1 MRFALAITVVAATFG
16 LGVADAQQR
25 KTPYWASISSGEA
38 LMRTGPGKNF
48 PGVWLYR
55 RADLPI
61 KVLEQYPQWRK
72 VQDPGGTIGW
82 MQVGLLADTRTGI
95 VTGEEARPLHEQA
108 SEAAPVRSRAE
119 PGVVGRL
126 SECAGAW
133 CRFQAGTRAGYVRKA
148 HVWGV
153 DPGENF

>member
-1 MRFALAITVVAATFG
+1 MRFALAITFLAAMLGFG
-16 LGVADAQQR
+16 AADAQQR

-72 VQDPGGTIGW
+72 VQDPAGTVGW
-82 MQVGLLADTRTGI
+82 MQVSLLADTRTAMI
-95 VTGEEARPLHEQA
+95 TGNEPRPMHEQA
-108 SEAAPVRSRAE
+108 SESAKVRFRAE

-126 SECAGAW
+126 SNCAGAW
-133 CRFQAGTRAGYVRKA
+133 CRFEVGGRTGFIRKA

-153 DPGENF
+153 DPGESF